1 MKGRSHHYKKYYY
14 YLLVRT
20 EGKKRI
26 TDKGFRKEVYFCKE
40 SELEG
45 TVAIHYRG
53 DSSLS
58 VPTSHGNSKIQ
69 TRFFVR
75 TKPSVMTEIEEK
87 VKSITEK
94 SSHKQY
100 KEIISENRDGS
111 EYVSKPR
118 NTRQVHYQSETPLP
132 KIFVRY
138 MKCSKQTNG
147 NDRGV
152 YAIANMV
159 SILHGVDPSSISF
172 NVAAMRIE
180 TSVTRT

>member
-1 MKGRSHHYKKYYY
+1 M
-14 YLLVRT
+14 RT

-40 SELEG
+40 PELEG
-45 TVAIHYRG
+45 TVVIHYRG

-69 TRFFVR
+69 TRIFVR

-87 VKSITEK
+87 VKSNTEK

-100 KEIISENRDGS
+100 NEIISENRDGS

-118 NTRQVHYQSETPLP
+118 NTRQVHYQREKVKNSTRPSRCAL
-132 KIFVRY
+132 V
-138 MKCSKQTNG
+138 N
-147 NDRGV
+147 
-152 YAIANMV
+152 
-159 SILHGVDPSSISF
+159 LHML
-172 NVAAMRIE
+172 AY
-180 TSVTRT
+180 